1 MSETTNEGAAYIIGL
16 QDKNKRLR
24 EELAARDL
32 VIGQMR
38 KALENAR
45 LFAARS
51 RKEEWAVTVLRFCAE
66 AGVTGSPLRSTAD
79 ALKARDRKRDA
90 TLIRMVYCFCR
101 EHNVPLECAA
111 KARESGEW
119 EPELEIK

>member
-66 AGVTGSPLRSTAD
+66 AGVTGSPLRSTTD
-79 ALKARDRKRDA
+79 ALKLRDRKRDA
-90 TLIRMVYCFCR
+90 ALLR
-101 EHNVPLECAA
+101 EVFDKFYVSKVSLCALA
-111 KARESGEW
+111 DQRESGEW
-119 EPELEIK
+119 EPTL